1 MTTTANTANT
11 MTDQNTIVAAETP
24 EAIAAYHLLAIR
36 AMLKLER
43 VGMRHSRGTRAS
55 ILARDVLKDAGKK
68 APAKLADL
76 APAYGDHLRE
86 LGILAPA
93 PAPVVIHY
101 GTH

>member
-1 MTTTANTANT
+1 MTTANTANT
-11 MTDQNTIVAAETP
+11 MTANTIVAAETP
-24 EAIAAYHLLAIR
+24 EAIAAYRLLAIR
-36 AMLKLER
+36 AMLKLEL

-86 LGILAPA
+86 LGILASA
-93 PAPVVIHY
+93 PAVIHY